1 MRMEYAMINADV
13 LLAYLTHTMA
23 FQDFSVKLNPVP
35 FGIWCWLTVFRFGS
49 LANVLR
55 WCWRTRF
62 NHRIQ
67 TNNGGVQ
74 VPCTTRRRGNGED
87 ENRAREREKK
97 NRKKNKT
104 ELNYRS
110 KEEPGNTLRF
120 EWFSA
125 RFTSISLHHAMA
137 LTHHS
142 VPSLFNCFWQTHTRM
157 LWKLNENEK
166 STCAMCPS
174 ACDLFSVS
182 LVPHMNETK
191 FFIRSNNV
199 PAHTSFSVCLCRCIL
214 MTDRGF
220 RFKRSLTVASQT

>member
-67 TNNGGVQ
+67 TNDGGVQ

-97 NRKKNKT
+97 TERKIKRNSTIEAKKNW
-104 ELNYRS
+104 E
-110 KEEPGNTLRF
+110 TLYDL
-120 EWFSA
+120 SGLA
-125 RFTSISLHHAMA
+125 RASLLFLFIMPWHWLTIQFHHCSIAFDKH
-137 LTHHS
+137 THECCE
-142 VPSLFNCFWQTHTRM
+142 NWTRM
-157 LWKLNENEK
+157 KNQLVR
-166 STCAMCPS
+166 CARPRAIHS
-174 ACDLFSVS
+174 
-182 LVPHMNETK
+182 
-191 FFIRSNNV
+191 
-199 PAHTSFSVCLCRCIL
+199 RCIL
-214 MTDRGF
+214 CRTWMKQSFLFARITF
-220 RFKRSLTVASQT
+220 PLTLHFLCVCVAVSWWRIGVFDSKEA